1 MYPEDREYSIAARTP
16 IPSAFARAFE
26 DRAIFVASPA
36 TEMGVWPVGGGW
48 GTIMQLGGYTG
59 TITRVAIRYG
69 NTSYTVPWAPPLG
82 AGVELWGY
90 GQLGAS
96 SPATKTGMNCIVKKP
111 DGNLLNGQFNMTSKQ
126 NPGQTLEFPMLN
138 IVVDQ
143 TGVWVAIIRYYTI
156 D

>member
-1 MYPEDREYSIAARTP
+1 MTMYAEDREGPISVRTP
-16 IPSAFARAFE
+16 IPPGIARAFE
-26 DRAIFVASPA
+26 DRAIFIASPA
-36 TEMGVWPVGGGW
+36 TNLATWGW
-48 GTIMQLGGYTG
+48 GTIMGIGAAYAG

-90 GQLGAS
+90 GLLAAS
-96 SPATKTGMNCIVKKP
+96 SPATKCGMTCIVKKP
-111 DGNLLNGQFNMTSKQ
+111 DGTVLNGQFNMSSKQ
-126 NPGQTLEFPMLN
+126 NPGQELYFSMLN

-143 TGVWVAIIRYYTI
+143 AGTWTAYITYYTI